1 MAMEN
6 MGICWSFSITLTL
19 ILMAWVTDMQPLSDI
34 ARIAVASVQSSGFG
48 EESGHWEIVYLW
60 TETVCS
66 C

>member
-19 ILMAWVTDMQPLSDI
+19 ILMAWVTDVQPLSDI

-48 EESGHWEIVYLW
+48 EESGH
-60 TETVCS
+60 
-66 C
+66 